1 MKTIRPPWI
10 RCRADEVD
18 SIRLPMTWDGIT
30 FEIVTYS
37 EQEGREWWS
46 TLGDRER
53 QELLGVHSAQGE
65 SDALLNLF

>member
-1 MKTIRPPWI
+1 MKIVRPPWI

-18 SIRLPMTWDGIT
+18 SIRLPMTWDGIA

-37 EQEGREWWS
+37 EREGREWWS
-46 TLGDRER
+46 GLGDRER
-53 QELLGVHSAQGE
+53 QELLGTPSKQGD